1 MGTFPPSTKC
11 SKKNFDDYFRNY
23 YNGQLSY
30 TCEQSI
36 PVVNPDLELRWE
48 GRGGGGF
55 YLLALLASPAISS
68 FFFYPKQPTVY
79 CDVSVL
85 TSMDYIVDQ
94 KTRQQPGVSQ
104 IPLSPWK
111 CLSYLFLLQNVTQKM
126 RSNPEIL
133 FVVVSVDI
141 GSCIRNEQRE
151 VSLCKQIS
159 HYIVITN

>member
-68 FFFYPKQPTVY
+68 FFLPKTAHCILWCECTDLHGLHCWSENQAAAWRFTN
-79 CDVSVL
+79 SIK
-85 TSMDYIVDQ
+85 SMEMFI
-94 KTRQQPGVSQ
+94 
-104 IPLSPWK
+104 LSFSSSECHTENEIKSRDPIRCRECGYRIMYK
-111 CLSYLFLLQNVTQKM
+111 KRTK
-126 RSNPEIL
+126 RSIL
-133 FVVVSVDI
+133 V
-141 GSCIRNEQRE
+141 
-151 VSLCKQIS
+151 
-159 HYIVITN
+159 

>member
-1 MGTFPPSTKC
+1 MWAK
-11 SKKNFDDYFRNY
+11 
-23 YNGQLSY
+23 Y
-30 TCEQSI
+30 TSGESR
-36 PVVNPDLELRWE
+36 PWAKVGGE
-48 GRGGGGF
+48 GRGRFLFTCPAGF
-55 YLLALLASPAISS
+55 SCNFF